1 VRPRSDVGEGAR
13 PWGMTG
19 GMRTAGAIEAEVD
32 EVQAWVGRVLPGG
45 GKGLRVLEV
54 GCGPG
59 VLAERL
65 LREGVD
71 LTAIDVSEEQVAE
84 ARDRGVPAIVS
95 DFLAFEASPFDALL
109 FTRSLHHIAPLEAGR
124 TTRSTRSPQHGS
136 GTSRRCWRAA
146 ARLRRTCRAGIT
158 GGTDVMDTATRTA
171 GTSGRTALRLRIRS
185 SGGESATS
193 TSLRCTVPGC

>member
-1 VRPRSDVGEGAR
+1 
-13 PWGMTG
+13 MTG
-19 GMRTAGAIEAEVD
+19 RMRTAGAIEAEVD
-32 EVQAWVGRVLPGG
+32 EVQAWVARVLPGG

-65 LREGVD
+65 LRDGVD

-95 DFLAFEASPFDALL
+95 DFLAFDASPFDAVL
-109 FTRSLHHIAPLEAGR
+109 FTGSLRSGPWCARVVSWWPTSSR
-124 TTRSTRSPQHGS
+124 TTRSTRSLQHGS

-158 GGTDVMDTATRTA
+158 GEANVTDTATGTADTTRRTV
-171 GTSGRTALRLRIRS
+171 RRLRILS
-185 SGGESATS
+185 SAGESATS
-193 TSLRCTVPGC
+193 TSLRCTVRGC